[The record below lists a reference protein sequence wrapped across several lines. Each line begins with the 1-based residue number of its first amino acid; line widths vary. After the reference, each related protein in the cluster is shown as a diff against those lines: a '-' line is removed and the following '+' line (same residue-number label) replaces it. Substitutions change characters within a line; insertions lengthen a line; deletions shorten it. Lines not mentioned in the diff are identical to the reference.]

1 MEGIAMARTYRR
13 RKVPHCLIRSLAV
26 WVRLDS
32 GACRLMRLDPRDT
45 EGKQALA
52 RYRADGG
59 FGNIR
64 YACPPRWYRHQ
75 LNRRDD
81 RREQQD
87 LHTWLRSPEHDVL
100 PRRWG
105 RDAKWYW

>member
-1 MEGIAMARTYRR
+1 MARTYRR
-13 RKVPHCLIRSLAV
+13 KNVPFCLIRSLV
-26 WVRLDS
+26 EWVRFDS
-32 GACRLMRLDPRDT
+32 GGRCLVRLDPR
-45 EGKQALA
+45 GIAVQMALA

-59 FGNIR
+59 FGNYR

-81 RREQQD
+81 RREQRD
-87 LHTWLRSPEHDVL
+87 LHEWLRNPEHDVL